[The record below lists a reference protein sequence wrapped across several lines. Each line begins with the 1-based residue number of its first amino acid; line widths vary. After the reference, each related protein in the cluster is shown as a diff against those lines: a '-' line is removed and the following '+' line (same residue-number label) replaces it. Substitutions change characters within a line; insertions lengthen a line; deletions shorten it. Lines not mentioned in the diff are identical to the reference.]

1 MTMKLFPKHL
11 CDRIPPLYATE
22 EDRDPIVWVKLF
34 HPLSSWTW
42 YVIEYDGDDLCFGL
56 VDGYEKE
63 LGYFS
68 LSELSQPV
76 RGYGVERDRA
86 FRPCK
91 LSAVD

>member
-1 MTMKLFPKHL
+1 MTMTLLPKHL
-11 CDRIPPLYATE
+11 GHRIPPLYATE
-22 EDRDPIVWVKLF
+22 EDRDPIGGVKLF
-34 HPLSSWTW
+34 HPLSSWSW

-76 RGYGVERDRA
+76 CGYH
-86 FRPCK
+86 
-91 LSAVD
+91 AVTFVRTAALP